1 MLLKPLPDTP
11 HCVAPPGWG
20 DKMKLRAMNP
30 SGQTLAEPNPAHL
43 SAIRRHFEISLYFLI
58 LTGVLTLVSTG
69 KLDLLTI
76 LVLPSAMLFK
86 GYRWWHGKG
95 PEFSSRVAN
104 WLTVIYF
111 VFFPVDLWVISRILA
126 VGAQNPSLYAAL
138 LATVHLMLFATVVRL
153 YSATTIRDYLFLTM
167 MGFTSMLA
175 AAILTVDTVFLAFF
189 FIFLGLA
196 VSTFVALEM
205 WRSAQGTVT
214 RPMEIGTGV
223 ADQLHGALGVTS
235 IGIALGALLVGG
247 VIFLILPRF
256 SGGYMSALNMQ
267 STMITG
273 FSDDVELGEIGEI
286 KKNSMVVMRVTVDG
300 GVAATR
306 GLRWRG
312 VVLSKFDGKRWY
324 NDPHEPTTLAAPAEG
339 GWFHVNPV
347 QGLAHNTGNPVHYTV
362 LLEPIGSTALFFAN
376 EVETL
381 RGRFGDDTSGRP
393 SFGQHRTYLLKDFT
407 GSIFN
412 PYHSYTRMEYEAN
425 SLVPSPPPAAV
436 RDAGTDYPTAI
447 RDTYLQLPKLDSRIP
462 ALAQQIAER
471 AATPYDKAR
480 AIEEYLRTHFG
491 YTLDLSGTPQGDPL
505 AYFLFQKRAG
515 HCEYFA
521 AAMTVML
528 RTQGIPARYI
538 NGFQTG
544 EYNDVAG
551 DLVVRASDAHSWV
564 EAYFPG
570 FGWLTF
576 DPTPPSTEKPPG
588 FFAQI
593 FHYLDWFE
601 LQWSEWVINYD
612 FLHQVTVAQNVG
624 RFSRDW
630 AERIRNDFSSM
641 RRSATDRMKLW
652 QERIARSPAD
662 RTAILFLFGI
672 FVVGVLILRPE
683 VRRRLRVVWRTK
695 ILPARIMTSH
705 LATLQ
710 YMEMLH
716 VLARGGIHKTAAQT
730 PMEFAASLPDGTLAA
745 PVIELTSIYQAAR
758 YGGKPADPKH
768 ASSLI
773 ERIRTFLRS
782 GRK

>member
-1 MLLKPLPDTP
+1 MDS
-11 HCVAPPGWG
+11 A
-20 DKMKLRAMNP
+20 
-30 SGQTLAEPNPAHL
+30 GQILAEPNPVHL
-43 SAIRRHFEISLYFLI
+43 SAIRRHFEISLYFLL

-76 LVLPSAMLFK
+76 LVLPTAMLFK

-95 PEFSSRVAN
+95 PEISNRVAT
-104 WLTVIYF
+104 WLTIAYF
-111 VFFPVDLWVISRILA
+111 VFFPFDLWIISRILA
-126 VGAQNPSLYAAL
+126 AGAQNPSLYAAL

-153 YSATTIRDYLFLTM
+153 YSASTIRDYLFLTM
-167 MGFTSMLA
+167 MGFTAMLA
-175 AAILTVDTVFLAFF
+175 AAILTVDTVFLVFF

-214 RPMEIGTGV
+214 RTVESGTAA
-223 ADQLHGALGVTS
+223 ADHLHNALGVTS
-235 IGIALGALLVGG
+235 LGIAFGALAVGA

-300 GVAATR
+300 GINAAH
-306 GLRWRG
+306 GVRWRG
-312 VVLSKFDGKRWY
+312 VALTMFDGKRWF
-324 NDPHEPTTLAAPAEG
+324 NDAHEPTTLSAKSEG
-339 GWFHVNPV
+339 GWFRLSDDALPPST
-347 QGLAHNTGNPVHYTV
+347 TGRPIHYTV

-376 EVETL
+376 DVRNV
-381 RGRFGDDTSGRP
+381 RGHFNDDTAGTA
-393 SFGQHRTYLLKDFT
+393 FGQRHTYLLKDFT
-407 GSIFN
+407 GSVFN
-412 PYHSYTRMEYEAN
+412 PYHSYTRIQYEAN
-425 SLVPSPPPAAV
+425 SVVPNPPIALLRAA
-436 RDAGTDYPTAI
+436 GSEYPDSI
-447 RDTYLQLPKLDSRIP
+447 SNTYLQLPGVDPRIP
-462 ALAQQIAER
+462 ALAKQISAR
-471 AATPYDKAR
+471 ATNPYDKAR
-480 AIEEYLRTHFG
+480 AVEAYLRSHFG
-491 YTLDLSGTPQGDPL
+491 YTLDLSGTPQADPL

-528 RTQGIPARYI
+528 RELGIPARYI

-570 FGWLTF
+570 VGWMTF
-576 DPTPPSTEKPPG
+576 DPTPPSDDKAPG
-588 FFAQI
+588 FFSQI
-593 FHYLDWFE
+593 SHYWDWFE

-612 FLHQVTVAQNVG
+612 FLHQVTVAQNLG

-630 AERIRNDFSSM
+630 AERIRAEFAGLRRRATNGIRHWEERVSRSS
-641 RRSATDRMKLW
+641 SG
-652 QERIARSPAD
+652 
-662 RTAILFLFGI
+662 RTGFVVI
-672 FVVGVLILRPE
+672 FVLLFAAVMILRPE
-683 VRRRLRVVWRTK
+683 VRRRLLVVWQTRV
-695 ILPARIMTSH
+695 LPAREMSPH

-710 YMEMLH
+710 YLEMLR
-716 VLARGGIHKTAAQT
+716 VLSQGGIRKTQAQT

-745 PVIELTSIYQAAR
+745 PVFELTSIYQAAR
-758 YGGKPADPKH
+758 YGGKTADPQH

-773 ERIRTFLRS
+773 DRIRTFQRQQ
-782 GRK
+782 K